1 LDALQEKVM
10 ELVEDGIEGLVE
22 FLKVLAVVELLGEEV
37 DEGGGGEAAVEE
49 AEQLRAWVNAL
60 LLPVIYS
67 VHSLIVLPHDIPDKY
82 LRRRVGLFQKV
93 YGLTDVPYYSS

>member
-1 LDALQEKVM
+1 V
-10 ELVEDGIEGLVE
+10 ELVEDGIQGLVE

-37 DEGGGGEAAVEE
+37 DEGGRGESAVEE
-49 AEQLRAWVNAL
+49 AEELCARVDAL

-67 VHSLIVLPHDIPDKY
+67 VHPLIVLPHDIPDKY
-82 LRRRVGLFQKV
+82 LRRRVCLFQKV

>member
-1 LDALQEKVM
+1 M

-22 FLKVLAVVELLGEEV
+22 FLKVFAVVELLGEEV
-37 DEGGGGEAAVEE
+37 DEGGRGEAAVEE

-60 LLPVIYS
+60 LLAVIYS
-67 VHSLIVLPHDIPDKY
+67 VHPLIVLPHDIPNEY
-82 LRRRVGLFQKV
+82 LRCGVGLFQKV